1 MKSLRKKER
10 RHVRDTTEEVTKAA
24 KDPFKKKKKRQSSS
38 IIYLTINDSTLIFI
52 DS

>member
-24 KDPFKKKKKRQSSS
+24 KDPFKKKKK
-38 IIYLTINDSTLIFI
+38 TKFINNIPNN
-52 DS
+52 

>member
-10 RHVRDTTEEVTKAA
+10 RHVRDTTGEVTTA
-24 KDPFKKKKKRQSSS
+24 KDQLKKKKKRQGSS
-38 IIYLTINDSTLIFI
+38 IIYLTINDYTLIFI